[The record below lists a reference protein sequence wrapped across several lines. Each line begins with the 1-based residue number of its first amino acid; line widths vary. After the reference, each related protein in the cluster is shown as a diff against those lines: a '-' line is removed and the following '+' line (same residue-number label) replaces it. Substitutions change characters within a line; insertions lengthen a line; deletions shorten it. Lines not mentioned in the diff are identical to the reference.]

1 MRGLYENFLHSSL
14 MGTATFRPAQLLGS
28 LAFRLQLV
36 PFTFQGGQTR
46 WNTISF
52 VQQSD
57 TQQLTQQGAQQE
69 DVPGGNTALLERP
82 PLRLFEKG
90 RKPAIFLQGLMQQE
104 KAI

>member
-1 MRGLYENFLHSSL
+1 MDYSKFDCRS
-14 MGTATFRPAQLLGS
+14 MCTAFCLTPLLGPLS
-28 LAFRLQLV
+28 LGLQLV
-36 PFTFQGGQTR
+36 PFAFQGGQTR

-57 TQQLTQQGAQQE
+57 TQQLTQQVAQRE
-69 DVPGGNTALLERP
+69 DVPGGNTALLKRP